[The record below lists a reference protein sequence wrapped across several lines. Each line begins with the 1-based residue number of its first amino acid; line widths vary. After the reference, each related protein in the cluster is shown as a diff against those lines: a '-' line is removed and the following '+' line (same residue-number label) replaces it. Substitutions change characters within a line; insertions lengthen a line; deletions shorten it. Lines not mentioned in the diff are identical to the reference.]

1 MKVLWITNVELPD
14 AANSRGNN
22 VVVGGWMHQTLN
34 YIKNSI
40 ELYVAACVSE
50 KYDWIEINSVNY
62 CGFTPEIDEID
73 FERIIESIDP
83 DCIHIW
89 GSEYNHSY
97 YVTKAARN
105 LSKIECTVLSIQ
117 GLVSVYAEHYYDGL
131 PPELIHRRTLKEFF
145 GRRNIAQEKKMM
157 ELQGQTEISTF
168 QMLEN
173 CIGRTDWDYACAK
186 QMNPQIEYH
195 FCGEI
200 LRESFY
206 VNRWK
211 YEECDKEVIFFSQA
225 HYPIKGLHIMLRAL
239 PIIKEYYPA
248 VVLRIVGNNPQK
260 KAIFKR
266 SSYEKY
272 ICNLIH
278 DNDLSN
284 SIEWLGQLS
293 ENEMMLN
300 YKKANVFVCSSSIE
314 NSSNSIGEAMLVGT
328 PIVASDVGGIK
339 SFMEHEKEG
348 MLYHSTAVYMLA
360 DNVIRIFNSRS
371 LAIQL
376 GNNAHERAKK
386 YHCIED
392 NLQRLIKIYNKLK
405 CKSHEVST

>member
-22 VVVGGWMHQTLN
+22 VVVGGWMHQTLD

-62 CGFTPEIDEID
+62 CGFTPEMDEVD

-186 QMNPQIEYH
+186 QMNPHIEYH

-272 ICNLIH
+272 ICNLIR

-348 MLYHSTAVYMLA
+348 MLYHSTAIYMLA

-371 LAIQL
+371 LAMQL

-405 CKSHEVST
+405 CK

>member
-62 CGFTPEIDEID
+62 CGFTPEIDEVD
-73 FERIIESIDP
+73 FERIIEIIDP

-405 CKSHEVST
+405 CK

>member
-22 VVVGGWMHQTLN
+22 VVVGGWMHKTLN

-62 CGFTPEIDEID
+62 CGFTPEMDEVD

-186 QMNPQIEYH
+186 QMNPHIEYH

-272 ICNLIH
+272 ICNLIR

-348 MLYHSTAVYMLA
+348 MLYHSTAIYMLA

-371 LAIQL
+371 LAMQL

-405 CKSHEVST
+405 CK

>member
-62 CGFTPEIDEID
+62 CGFTPEIDEVD
-73 FERIIESIDP
+73 FERIIESIEP

-405 CKSHEVST
+405 CK

>member
-62 CGFTPEIDEID
+62 CGFTPEMDEVD

-186 QMNPQIEYH
+186 QMNPHIEYH

-272 ICNLIH
+272 ICNLIR

-328 PIVASDVGGIK
+328 PMVASDVGGIK

-348 MLYHSTAVYMLA
+348 MLYHSTAIYMLA

-371 LAIQL
+371 LAMQL

-405 CKSHEVST
+405 CK

>member
-62 CGFTPEIDEID
+62 CGFTPEIDEVD

-239 PIIKEYYPA
+239 RIIKEYYPA

-371 LAIQL
+371 LAMQL

-405 CKSHEVST
+405 CK

>member
-34 YIKNSI
+34 YINNSI

-405 CKSHEVST
+405 CK

>member
-34 YIKNSI
+34 YIKKSI

-405 CKSHEVST
+405 CK

>member
-186 QMNPQIEYH
+186 QMNPQIEYP

-405 CKSHEVST
+405 CK

>member
-62 CGFTPEIDEID
+62 CGFTPEIDEVD

-117 GLVSVYAEHYYDGL
+117 GLVSIYAEHYYDGL

-348 MLYHSTAVYMLA
+348 MLYHSTAIYMLA

-371 LAIQL
+371 LAMQL

-392 NLQRLIKIYNKLK
+392 NLQRLIKIYKLK
-405 CKSHEVST
+405 CK

>member
-14 AANSRGNN
+14 AANRRGNN
-22 VVVGGWMHQTLN
+22 VVVGGWMHQTLH
-34 YIKNSI
+34 YLRDSV

-50 KYDWIEINSVNY
+50 NYGWVEIDNVNY
-62 CGFTPEIDEID
+62 CGFTSKINEAG
-73 FERIIESIDP
+73 FRKIIESIDP

-97 YVTKAARN
+97 YATKAA
-105 LSKIECTVLSIQ
+105 LSLAKIECTILSIQ
-117 GLVSVYAEHYYDGL
+117 GLVSIYAEHYYDGL
-131 PPELIHRRTLKEFF
+131 PPKLIYRRTMKELL
-145 GRRNIAQEKKMM
+145 GRRNIAQEKKAM
-157 ELQGQTEISTF
+157 ELQGHTEITTF
-168 QMLEN
+168 RILKH

-200 LRESFY
+200 LRQSFY
-206 VNRWK
+206 TNRWN

-239 PIIKEYYPA
+239 SIIRKYYPS
-248 VVLRIVGNNPQK
+248 VVLRVVGNNPQK
-260 KAIFKR
+260 KVIYKK
-266 SSYEKY
+266 SSYDQY
-272 ICNLIH
+272 ICRLIQN
-278 DNDLSN
+278 NDLTN
-284 SIEWLGQLS
+284 SIEWLGKMS
-293 ENEMMLN
+293 EKDMVLN
-300 YKKANVFVCSSSIE
+300 YKKANVFVCASSIE

-339 SFMEHEKEG
+339 SFVEHKKEG
-348 MLYHSTAVYMLA
+348 MLYHNTAAYMLA
-360 DNVIRIFNSRS
+360 DNIIKIFNSKD

-386 YHCIED
+386 YHCVED
-392 NLQRLIKIYNKLK
+392 NLHRLIEIYNELK
-405 CKSHEVST
+405 CK

>member
-62 CGFTPEIDEID
+62 CGFTPEIDEVD

-348 MLYHSTAVYMLA
+348 MLYHSTAVYMLT

-371 LAIQL
+371 LAIRL

-405 CKSHEVST
+405 CK

>member
-62 CGFTPEIDEID
+62 CGFTPEMDEVD

-186 QMNPQIEYH
+186 QMNPHIEYH

-206 VNRWK
+206 ANRWK

-272 ICNLIH
+272 ICNLIR

-348 MLYHSTAVYMLA
+348 MLYHSTAIYMLA

-371 LAIQL
+371 LAMQL

-405 CKSHEVST
+405 CK

>member
-62 CGFTPEIDEID
+62 CGFTPEIDEVD

-314 NSSNSIGEAMLVGT
+314 NSSNSIGEAMLVDT

-405 CKSHEVST
+405 CK

>member
-348 MLYHSTAVYMLA
+348 MLYHSTAIYMLA

-371 LAIQL
+371 LAMQL

-405 CKSHEVST
+405 CK

>member
-62 CGFTPEIDEID
+62 CGFTPEMDEVD

-186 QMNPQIEYH
+186 QMNPHIEYH

-272 ICNLIH
+272 ICNLIR

-348 MLYHSTAVYMLA
+348 MLYHSTAIYMLA

-371 LAIQL
+371 LAMQL

-392 NLQRLIKIYNKLK
+392 NLQRLTKIYNKLK
-405 CKSHEVST
+405 CK

>member
-62 CGFTPEIDEID
+62 CGFTPEIDEVD
-73 FERIIESIDP
+73 FGRIIESIDP

-300 YKKANVFVCSSSIE
+300 YKKADVFVCSSSIE

-371 LAIQL
+371 LAMQL

-405 CKSHEVST
+405 CK

>member
-1 MKVLWITNVELPD
+1 MKLLWITNVELPD

-62 CGFTPEIDEID
+62 CGFTPEMDEVD

-168 QMLEN
+168 QMLKN

-186 QMNPQIEYH
+186 QMNPHIEYH

-272 ICNLIH
+272 ICNLIR

-348 MLYHSTAVYMLA
+348 MLYHSTAIYMLA

-371 LAIQL
+371 LAMQL

-405 CKSHEVST
+405 CK

>member
-62 CGFTPEIDEID
+62 CGFTPEIDEVD

-105 LSKIECTVLSIQ
+105 LSKIKCTVLSIQ

-186 QMNPQIEYH
+186 QMNPHIEYH

-272 ICNLIH
+272 ICNLIR

-348 MLYHSTAVYMLA
+348 MLYHSTAIYMLA

-371 LAIQL
+371 LAMQL

-405 CKSHEVST
+405 CK

>member
-62 CGFTPEIDEID
+62 CGFTPEIDEVD

-131 PPELIHRRTLKEFF
+131 PTELIHRRTLKEFF

-405 CKSHEVST
+405 CK

>member
-62 CGFTPEIDEID
+62 CGFTPEIDEVD

-371 LAIQL
+371 LAMQL

-405 CKSHEVST
+405 CK

>member
-62 CGFTPEIDEID
+62 CGFTPEMDEVD

-186 QMNPQIEYH
+186 QMNPHIEYH

-272 ICNLIH
+272 ICNLIR

-348 MLYHSTAVYMLA
+348 MLYHSTAIYMLA

-371 LAIQL
+371 LAMQL

-405 CKSHEVST
+405 CK

>member
-14 AANSRGNN
+14 AANSRGND

-62 CGFTPEIDEID
+62 CGFTPEMDEVD

-186 QMNPQIEYH
+186 QMNPHIEYH

-272 ICNLIH
+272 ICNLIR

-348 MLYHSTAVYMLA
+348 MLYHSTAIYMLA

-371 LAIQL
+371 LAMQL

-405 CKSHEVST
+405 CK

>member
-392 NLQRLIKIYNKLK
+392 NLQRLIKIYNKVK
-405 CKSHEVST
+405 CK

>member
-117 GLVSVYAEHYYDGL
+117 GLVLVYAEHYYDGL

-405 CKSHEVST
+405 CK

>member
-62 CGFTPEIDEID
+62 CGFTPEIDEVD

-211 YEECDKEVIFFSQA
+211 YEECDKGVIFFSQA

-405 CKSHEVST
+405 CK

>member
-278 DNDLSN
+278 DNDLSI

-405 CKSHEVST
+405 CK

>member
-1 MKVLWITNVELPD
+1 MKELWITNVELPD

-62 CGFTPEIDEID
+62 CGFTPEIDEVD

-405 CKSHEVST
+405 CK

>member
-62 CGFTPEIDEID
+62 CGFTPEMDEVD

-186 QMNPQIEYH
+186 QMNPHIEYH

-272 ICNLIH
+272 ICNLIR

-300 YKKANVFVCSSSIE
+300 YKKANVFICSSSIE

-348 MLYHSTAVYMLA
+348 MLYHSTAIYMLA

-371 LAIQL
+371 LAMQL

-405 CKSHEVST
+405 CK

>member
-22 VVVGGWMHQTLN
+22 VVVGGWMHHTLN

-62 CGFTPEIDEID
+62 CGFTPEMDEVD

-186 QMNPQIEYH
+186 QMNPHIEYH

-272 ICNLIH
+272 ICNLIR

-348 MLYHSTAVYMLA
+348 MLYHSTAIYMLA

-371 LAIQL
+371 LAMQL

-405 CKSHEVST
+405 CK

>member
-62 CGFTPEIDEID
+62 CGFTPEVDEVD

-405 CKSHEVST
+405 CK

>member
-22 VVVGGWMHQTLN
+22 VVVGGWTHQTLN

-405 CKSHEVST
+405 CK

>member
-62 CGFTPEIDEID
+62 CGFTPEMDEVD

-168 QMLEN
+168 QMLKN

-186 QMNPQIEYH
+186 QMNPHIEYH

-239 PIIKEYYPA
+239 PLIKEYYPA

-272 ICNLIH
+272 ICNLIR

-348 MLYHSTAVYMLA
+348 MLYHSTAIYMLA

-371 LAIQL
+371 LAMQL

-405 CKSHEVST
+405 CK

>member
-62 CGFTPEIDEID
+62 CGFTPEIDEVD

-278 DNDLSN
+278 DNDLST

-405 CKSHEVST
+405 CK

>member
-73 FERIIESIDP
+73 FERIIESIDL

-405 CKSHEVST
+405 CK

>member
-211 YEECDKEVIFFSQA
+211 YEECDKKVIFFSQA

-405 CKSHEVST
+405 CK